1 MPSPV
6 HPYSDYG
13 VAMRTLKT
21 ARGWLGFMLF
31 ACVVAQFVGFALMM
45 WTPQPY
51 EKMKSGWKPT
61 ADASAWG
68 RIQDMLTSGTRPAT
82 VPAAAL
88 PEQFYPGSEQG
99 RRLNVRNQWDT
110 AYTMLV
116 PVTQIAGVIA
126 VSSQAIIV
134 FVTLLIVLVAQAPG
148 VAQITRS
155 LIWSVLLVFM
165 FMPWQYFARDF
176 PIPGVIYR
184 YSELLGLIGPIVA
197 GDRVYKYQIWLVYGR
212 FIVWPMV
219 GLLVLLI
226 TSERYRAGVMIA
238 IGHPLQSLLQPRGGG
253 GVMGGGGAAG
263 GGAMGSAVPKPRPL
277 GPTPAIT
284 GKKLI

>member
-1 MPSPV
+1 M
-6 HPYSDYG
+6 
-13 VAMRTLKT
+13 
-21 ARGWLGFMLF
+21 
-31 ACVVAQFVGFALMM
+31 
-45 WTPQPY
+45 
-51 EKMKSGWKPT
+51 
-61 ADASAWG
+61 
-68 RIQDMLTSGTRPAT
+68 
-82 VPAAAL
+82 
-88 PEQFYPGSEQG
+88 
-99 RRLNVRNQWDT
+99 
-110 AYTMLV
+110 
-116 PVTQIAGVIA
+116 
-126 VSSQAIIV
+126 
-134 FVTLLIVLVAQAPG
+134 TLLIVLVAQAPG

-165 FMPWQYFARDF
+165 FMPWQYFAQGDF

-212 FIVWPMV
+212 FIAWPMV

-238 IGHPLQSLLQPRGGG
+238 IGHPLQSLLQPRGG
-253 GVMGGGGAAG
+253 AAG
-263 GGAMGSAVPKPRPL
+263 TGALAPAAPKPRPL

>member
-13 VAMRTLKT
+13 VAMRTLKS

-31 ACVVAQFVGFALMM
+31 ACVVAQFVGFSLMW

-51 EKMKSGWKPT
+51 EAMKSRWKEMPEP
-61 ADASAWG
+61 SAWG
-68 RIQDMLTSGTRPAT
+68 QVQEWLAPGTRPAT
-82 VPAAAL
+82 VPAAGL
-88 PEQFYPGSEQG
+88 SEQFYPGSEQG

-110 AYTMLV
+110 AYAMLV
-116 PVTQIAGVIA
+116 PATQIAGVIA

-155 LIWSVLLVFM
+155 LIWSVLLLFM
-165 FMPWQYFARDF
+165 FMPWQYLAPHF
-176 PIPGVIYR
+176 PIPGVIYS
-184 YSELLGLIGPIVA
+184 YDELLERVGPVVA
-197 GDRVYKYQIWLVYGR
+197 GMNLNGDHVYPYQIWLVYGR
-212 FIVWPMV
+212 FLVWPIV
-219 GLLVLLI
+219 GLFVLLI

-238 IGHPLQSLLQPRGGG
+238 IGHPLQSILQPRGGP
-253 GVMGGGGAAG
+253 MAPAALQAPAAG
-263 GGAMGSAVPKPRPL
+263 TDARDWREEADMMSFFL
-277 GPTPAIT
+277 
-284 GKKLI
+284 